1 MRRALHSVKGMLNW
15 YKYVSYVYSNYVVL
29 DTEYLGT
36 QDTKIECYFNR
47 LSDQRTQ
54 YLYQGNSSS
63 SWTNN
68 ITAYLS
74 TWQWNRRFDGTYKW
88 ITVTEWW
95 HKSIQDRTWVKLDST
110 TYAYWTVGDFV
121 GTETVKIFSNSV
133 YVAWIRSLKIYD
145 NNGLVRDYVAV
156 VRLEDNQP
164 GFMDMTNHSFL
175 TSSSS
180 WLVAWPD
187 L

>member
-1 MRRALHSVKGMLNW
+1 MLNW
-15 YKYVSYVYSNYVVL
+15 YKYVSYIYSSYVIL

-47 LSDQRTQ
+47 LNYQRTQ

-88 ITVTEWW
+88 ITVTNGW
-95 HKSIQDRTWVKLDST
+95 HKSIQDRTWVKLDGT
-110 TYAYWTVGDFV
+110 TYAYWTVGNFV
-121 GTETVKIFSNSV
+121 GTQTVKMFSNSV
-133 YVAWIRSLKIYD
+133 YVAWIRSFKIYD

-156 VRLEDNQP
+156 VRLEDDQP

-180 WLVAWPD
+180 WLYAWPD